1 MHRIGKQIAS
11 VVAGLSLAGLA
22 CAQTSQTQTSPGT
35 VPVPKASPQPGLNG
49 SASGT
54 STAAPAKP
62 TAAATKPAAKKPET
76 ISSTKRFAEHTGL
89 ARASEVVGLS
99 VKDVADKDAGKI
111 EDLLMDAHGHV
122 AYAVVSFGGLLGVG
136 DTLYAVPWDAVV
148 VDREH
153 KMAYLDVS
161 KETLE
166 RAPSFAKDKW
176 PEPSDHDWGSKSRSA
191 WHDATITASVKSK
204 LAREKAATLVKVN
217 VDTNGGVVELSGN
230 VDSEQTKQR
239 ATELARQVDGVR
251 KVVNNLKVQG

>member
-1 MHRIGKQIAS
+1 M
-11 VVAGLSLAGLA
+11 
-22 CAQTSQTQTSPGT
+22 
-35 VPVPKASPQPGLNG
+35 PVPNASPQPGLNS

-54 STAAPAKP
+54 STATPAKP
-62 TAAATKPAAKKPET
+62 TAAATKPVAKKPET
-76 ISSTKRFAEHTGL
+76 ISSTKQFAEHTGL

-111 EDLLMDAHGHV
+111 EDLLMDARGHV

-136 DTLYAVPWDAVV
+136 DKLYAVPWDAVV

-153 KMAYLDVS
+153 KTAYLDVS

-166 RAPSFAKDKW
+166 RAPSFTKDKW
-176 PEPSDHDWGSKSRSA
+176 PEPSDRDWGSKTRTA
-191 WHDATITASVKSK
+191 WHDDDTITASVKSK

-217 VDTNGGVVELSGN
+217 VDTNGGIVELTGN

-239 ATELARQVDGVR
+239 ATELTRQVEGVC
-251 KVVNNLKVQG
+251 KIVNNLKVQG